1 MLPLNKILFPVD
13 FSARCTGAAHYAK
26 VLASR
31 FQSELTLL
39 HVVIPPEYEFASFE
53 TGGAV
58 LAGYVAH
65 RAERVKTE
73 LDAYLADELSA
84 ITVNRLVVEGEPALV
99 IVEHAKKEHTNLI
112 VMPTHGYGPFRRF
125 ILGSVTA
132 KVLHDAD
139 CPVLTGAHLE
149 EAEGAGEPPLR
160 NIVCALDLGSQSAK
174 TLEWAAHV
182 AAGLEAHLTIVHATP
197 TLQPREGG
205 YFDPEWRSLL
215 VGQAREELERLTA
228 KLEVKP
234 ETHIADGDVTKVV
247 CAAASK
253 YHADLLVIGRGSSS
267 GVFGRLRTNA
277 YSLIR
282 GAPCAVVSV

>member
-13 FSARCTGAAHYAK
+13 FSARCTGAAHYART
-26 VLASR
+26 LASR

-39 HVVIPPEYEFASFE
+39 YALVPPEYEFASFE
-53 TGGAV
+53 TGGSV

-65 RAERVKTE
+65 RAERVKDE
-73 LDAYLADELSA
+73 LDAYLAKELEA
-84 ITVNRLVVEGEPALV
+84 LKVNRLVVEGEPASM
-99 IVEHAKKEHTNLI
+99 IVDHAHKEHTNLI

-149 EAEGAGEPPLR
+149 EAEAAGEPPLR
-160 NIVCALDLGSQSAK
+160 NILCALDLGVQSPK
-174 TLEWAAHV
+174 TLEWAAHM
-182 AAGLEAHLTIVHATP
+182 AAALDARLTIIHATP
-197 TLQPREGG
+197 SLQPREGG
-205 YFDPEWRSLL
+205 YFDPDWRAMLA
-215 VGQAREELERLTA
+215 GQAREELERLTERLA
-228 KLEVKP
+228 VKP
-234 ETHIADGDVTKVV
+234 ETHIEDGDVTKVV
-247 CAAASK
+247 CAAAVK

-282 GAPCAVVSV
+282 GAGCAVVSV